1 MHAAIKHD
9 CRSLVQ
15 HAVESRHGR
24 KTYCDAS
31 GRMAR
36 KLIVNEIIVVNQDGR
51 PVALKVRKL
60 LEHARRVAA
69 QAELVVIGKKRLAG
83 VSRDGARSARKDI
96 RGAIERL
103 QAFDHTL
110 TEHIG

>member
-1 MHAAIKHD
+1 MAAKPTATL
-9 CRSLVQ
+9 R
-15 HAVESRHGR
+15 VEWPEQ
-24 KTYCDAS
+24 
-31 GRMAR
+31 
-36 KLIVNEIIVVNQDGR
+36 KLMVNEIIVVNQER
-51 PVALKVRKL
+51 RHVALKVLSITPGTDVERKL

-83 VSRDGARSARKDI
+83 VSRDGARYARNDI
-96 RGAIERL
+96 RKAIERL

>member
-1 MHAAIKHD
+1 MAAKPTATL
-9 CRSLVQ
+9 R
-15 HAVESRHGR
+15 VEWPEQ
-24 KTYCDAS
+24 
-31 GRMAR
+31 

-51 PVALKVRKL
+51 PVALKVLSITPDPLGTDVERKL

-83 VSRDGARSARKDI
+83 VSRDARNDI
-96 RGAIERL
+96 RKAIERL

>member
-1 MHAAIKHD
+1 MAAKPTATL
-9 CRSLVQ
+9 R
-15 HAVESRHGR
+15 VEWPEQ
-24 KTYCDAS
+24 
-31 GRMAR
+31 
-36 KLIVNEIIVVNQDGR
+36 KLRVNEIIVVNQER
-51 PVALKVRKL
+51 RHVALKVLSITPDPLGTDVERKL

-83 VSRDGARSARKDI
+83 VSRDGARYARNDI
-96 RGAIERL
+96 RKAIERL

>member
-1 MHAAIKHD
+1 MAAKPTATL
-9 CRSLVQ
+9 R
-15 HAVESRHGR
+15 VEWPEQ
-24 KTYCDAS
+24 
-31 GRMAR
+31 

-51 PVALKVRKL
+51 PVALKVLSMTPDPLGTDVERKL
-60 LEHARRVAA
+60 VEHARRVAA

-83 VSRDGARSARKDI
+83 VSRDGARYARENI
-96 RGAIERL
+96 REAIERL

>member
-1 MHAAIKHD
+1 MAAKPTATL
-9 CRSLVQ
+9 R
-15 HAVESRHGR
+15 VEWPEQ
-24 KTYCDAS
+24 
-31 GRMAR
+31 

-51 PVALKVRKL
+51 PVALKVLSITPDPLGTDVERKL

-69 QAELVVIGKKRLAG
+69 RAELVVIGKKRLAG
-83 VSRDGARSARKDI
+83 VSRDGARHARKDI